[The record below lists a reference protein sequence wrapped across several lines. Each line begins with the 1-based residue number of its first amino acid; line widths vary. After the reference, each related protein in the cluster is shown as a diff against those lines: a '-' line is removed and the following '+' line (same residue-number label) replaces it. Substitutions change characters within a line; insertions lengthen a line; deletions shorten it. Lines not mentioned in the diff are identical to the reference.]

1 MRLIKNIFA
10 LLAVLMATASC
21 SKDDNPTPE
30 PVVDPVVTP
39 AEAVVGDWFAQVEAG
54 GSIDYVPYDSFAVYL
69 KFQSDGHG
77 LFMQYFLYQGIVVN
91 SMGRETDYTI
101 DADGNITVNIKG
113 TQVQLGQDMRLADDR
128 LTFDIPSHNQYGLTL
143 LKATEQQMQMVGEWG
158 INIDQPDEGGGDD
171 DDGDTMTE
179 VTGDGATGP
188 ARARQ
193 RGGIEWDE

>member
-30 PVVDPVVTP
+30 PIVDPVVTP

-54 GSIDYVPYDSFAVYL
+54 GSIDYVPYDAFAVYL

-143 LKATEQQMQMVGEWG
+143 LKATGQQMQLVNEWG
-158 INIDQPDEGGGDD
+158 ITIEQWHEASGDD
-171 DDGDTMTE
+171 NGDTMTE

-188 ARARQ
+188 ARARTN
-193 RGGIEWDE
+193 

>member
-54 GSIDYVPYDSFAVYL
+54 GSIDYVPYDTFAVYL

-143 LKATEQQMQMVGEWG
+143 LKATGQQMQLVNEWG
-158 INIDQPDEGGGDD
+158 ITIEQWHEASGDD
-171 DDGDTMTE
+171 NGDTMTE

-188 ARARQ
+188 ARACTN
-193 RGGIEWDE
+193 

>member
-30 PVVDPVVTP
+30 PIVDPVVTP

-158 INIDQPDEGGGDD
+158 ITIEQWHEASGDD
-171 DDGDTMTE
+171 NGDMMTE

-188 ARARQ
+188 ARARTN
-193 RGGIEWDE
+193 

>member
-101 DADGNITVNIKG
+101 DADGNVIVNIKG

-143 LKATEQQMQMVGEWG
+143 LKATGQQMQLVNEWG
-158 INIDQPDEGGGDD
+158 ITIEQWHEASGDD
-171 DDGDTMTE
+171 NGDTMTE

-188 ARARQ
+188 ARACTN
-193 RGGIEWDE
+193 

>member
-30 PVVDPVVTP
+30 PIVDPVVTP

-54 GSIDYVPYDSFAVYL
+54 GSIDYVPYDTFAVYL

-101 DADGNITVNIKG
+101 DADGNVIVNIKG
-113 TQVQLGQDMRLADDR
+113 TQVQLGQDMRLADGK

-143 LKATEQQMQMVGEWG
+143 LKATGQQMQLVNEWG
-158 INIDQPDEGGGDD
+158 ITIEQWHEASGDD
-171 DDGDTMTE
+171 NGDTMTE

-188 ARARQ
+188 ARACTN
-193 RGGIEWDE
+193 

>member
-54 GSIDYVPYDSFAVYL
+54 GSIDYVPYDTFAVYL

-143 LKATEQQMQMVGEWG
+143 LKATGQQMQLVNEWG
-158 INIDQPDEGGGDD
+158 ITIEQWHEASGDD
-171 DDGDTMTE
+171 NGDTMTE

-188 ARARQ
+188 ARARTN
-193 RGGIEWDE
+193 

>member
-21 SKDDNPTPE
+21 SKDDNLTPE

-54 GSIDYVPYDSFAVYL
+54 GSIDYVPHDAFAVYL

-101 DADGNITVNIKG
+101 DADGNVIVNIKG
-113 TQVQLGQDMRLADDR
+113 TQVQLGEKMRLADDR
-128 LTFDIPSHNQYGLTL
+128 LAFDIPSHNQYGLTL

-171 DDGDTMTE
+171 NDDDTMTE

-188 ARARQ
+188 ARARKH
-193 RGGIEWDE
+193 

>member
-77 LFMQYFLYQGIVVN
+77 LFMQYFLYQGIVVK

-101 DADGNITVNIKG
+101 DADGNIIVNIKG
-113 TQVQLGQDMRLADDR
+113 TQVQLGQDMRLADGK
-128 LTFDIPSHNQYGLTL
+128 LTFDIPSHNQYDLTL

-158 INIDQPDEGGGDD
+158 INIEPWHEASGDD

-193 RGGIEWDE
+193 H

>member
-30 PVVDPVVTP
+30 PIVDPVVTP

-54 GSIDYVPYDSFAVYL
+54 GSIDYVPYDAFAVYL

-77 LFMQYFLYQGIVVN
+77 LFMQYFLYQGIVVK

-101 DADGNITVNIKG
+101 DADGNIIVNIKG
-113 TQVQLGQDMRLADDR
+113 TQVQLGQDMRLADGK

-158 INIDQPDEGGGDD
+158 INIDQPDEDGGDD
-171 DDGDTMTE
+171 NDDDTMTE

-188 ARARQ
+188 ARARTN
-193 RGGIEWDE
+193 